1 MNNLLKKW
9 HIFWWNNFITRAE
22 ESEYLFVPFCLLSII
37 SFGMFY
43 IFNELGYKLY
53 EQEVLIPRLASVVM
67 CILLLFKNYWPIRL
81 QGLKFYLWYL
91 LLTFTTPFFDFYIV
105 VTNNFN
111 DLLILNFIIGVFQVI
126 ILTDLFIS
134 MFLIPIGI
142 GAACLAYMFMY
153 GSEHISFAPLMVQD
167 MIYLLYI
174 FAVSAF
180 LIYMRNNSQRDKL
193 QSIENF
199 SNVIAHE
206 MRTPLRTIASYS
218 KVIKQHLSKLI
229 SNNVIITSYLESH
242 PEILKE
248 LNLDRISKVNYQS
261 LHDAINTIREE
272 TKNSFLV
279 IDIILMQMSIKSTKP
294 TDMTVFPI
302 KQMLEESIHRY
313 NFFPQEKMLL
323 HINMVNDFIVMGN
336 KTLLLHVMFN
346 LFKNALYVI
355 KKHNKGAIYIWTSKN
370 DKYNELHFRDTSI
383 GIPASSIPFIFNS
396 FYSSKNSASGIGL
409 AYCKQ
414 VMELIRGKIS
424 CYSEYGKFT
433 EFTLYFPIVSSN

>member
-9 HIFWWNNFITRAE
+9 HIFWWNNFISKAE
-22 ESEYLFVPFCLLSII
+22 ESEYLFIPFAFLSVIA
-37 SFGMFY
+37 FGIFY

-53 EQEVLIPRLASVVM
+53 EQEVLIPRLMSVVM
-67 CILLLFKNYWPIRL
+67 CFLLMLKNYWPTKL
-81 QGLKFYLWYL
+81 QKFKFYLWYI

-105 VTNNFN
+105 ITNNFN
-111 DLLILNFIIGVFQVI
+111 DFLMMNFIIGVFQII

-142 GAACLAYMFMY
+142 LGACAAYIYVY
-153 GSEHISFAPLMVQD
+153 GYENINFAPLLAQD

-180 LIYMRNNSQRDKL
+180 LIYIRNSSQRDKIH
-193 QSIENF
+193 SIENF

-206 MRTPLRTIASYS
+206 IRTPLRTIASYS
-218 KVIKQHLSKLI
+218 KVIKQNLSKLI
-229 SNNVIITSYLESH
+229 ANNVMIAKYAENH
-242 PEILKE
+242 PEILSE
-248 LNLDRISKVNYQS
+248 LDAKNLSNINYQN
-261 LHDAINTIREE
+261 LHDAIDTIREE

-279 IDIILMQMSIKSTKP
+279 IDIILMQMSIKSTKT
-294 TDMTVFPI
+294 TDMSLFSI
-302 KQMLEESIHRY
+302 KQLIEESIHRY
-313 NFFPQEKMLL
+313 NFFPQEKILL
-323 HINMVNDFIVMGN
+323 HINLANDFVLMGN
-336 KTLLLHVMFN
+336 KTLLMHVMFN

-370 DKYNELHFRDTSI
+370 NKYNELHFRDTSI
-383 GIPASSIPFIFNS
+383 GIPTTSIPFIFNS

-414 VMELIRGKIS
+414 VMELLRGKIS
-424 CYSEYGKFT
+424 CHSEYGKYT
-433 EFTLYFPIVSSN
+433 EFTLYFPIVSPN